1 MNISRFFIL
10 RPVATT
16 LLMLALLLS
25 GFLVWRLLPVSAL
38 PQVDYPI
45 IQVYTFQP
53 GANPDTVQRTITAPL
68 EREMGKIA
76 GLKQMSSSSS
86 VGASVITLQ
95 FELSAELGV
104 VEQEVQSALSTA
116 SSKLPNDLPAPP
128 IYRKVNPAD
137 VPVITLAISSE
148 TLPLTTVYDMVDT
161 RVAQKLSQ
169 LSGVGMVSLAG
180 GQRPAIR
187 VQMNAAALAA
197 YKMSAEDVRSAIN
210 SANANQPKGS
220 FDGPYRTTMLDAND
234 QIRSI
239 ADYENLI
246 LRWNNG
252 APIRLRDVAKVIEGS
267 EDRYMAAWADSQ
279 AAILVN
285 VQRQPN
291 ANVIQ
296 VADQIKQILPELQK
310 NLPENVKIRV
320 LTDRT
325 ESIRSSIDDVQKELV
340 FAVCLVVMVTFLFL
354 RNLSATI
361 IPSIAVPL
369 SIIGTFVVMYFLGFS
384 VNNLTLMAL
393 TIATGFVVDD
403 AIVMLENIARHREA
417 GESLLQAALKG
428 SKEIGF
434 TLISLTI
441 SLIAVLIPLLFMG
454 DVVGRLFHEFAVTLA
469 AAIAISLVV
478 SLTLTPMM
486 CAYLLKTAKH
496 STSHSRWSL
505 DPIIQQYGKALQW
518 VFRHQV
524 LTLAVMLSSVI
535 LAGLLYW
542 MIPKGFFPV
551 QDSGVIQVVTEAPD
565 DISFQAMSERQQT
578 LAGQILKDPAVESLS
593 SFIGIDANNPKL
605 SNGRILF
612 NLKPHAER
620 DPVDQIMAR
629 LRGQFAQ
636 VEGIEGWMQPVQEL
650 SIEDKISRTQYQLN
664 ISAAKT
670 TDLAEWT
677 PIFVDALRQQPEF
690 AQVTSEEGG
699 QGLQAFIDVNRDAA
713 ARLGLNIE
721 DISLALQNLFAQR
734 QIATLYTQSNQ
745 YRIVLELDPTFTQG
759 IDALGQTYIHNKSGE
774 PILLS
779 SVANIVQKRVPII
792 LQQQSQF
799 PANGVSFNLASGIAL
814 GDAIKAIDRVQQHLN
829 LPPEVKVKLQGAAAA
844 YDNSQQ
850 HTFWLV
856 IAAIVTMYIV
866 LGILYES
873 FIHPITILSTLPSAA
888 IGALLALFMV
898 NRPLDMI
905 ALIGIILLIGL
916 VKKNGIMMV
925 DFALAAQRHDG
936 LSAQQAI
943 YQAALMRFRPIL
955 MTTLA
960 ALVGAI
966 PLMLASGSGAEL
978 RQPLGIVMVG
988 GLILSQV
995 LTLFTTP
1002 VVYLFFDRLQYS
1014 LQHTN
1019 SDLSVDDLPAEHD
1032 TTRREF

>member
-16 LLMLALLLS
+16 LLMIALLLS

-137 VPVITLAISSE
+137 VPVITLALSSE

-267 EDRYMAAWADSQ
+267 EDRYMAAWAGSQ

-428 SKEIGF
+428 AKEIGF

-486 CAYLLKTAKH
+486 CAYLLKNANH
-496 STSHSRWSL
+496 SSSHSRWSL
-505 DPIIQQYGKALQW
+505 DRIIQQYGKTLQW
-518 VFRHQV
+518 VFRHQI

-565 DISFQAMSERQQT
+565 DISFQAMSERQQA

-605 SNGRILF
+605 SNGRILI

-636 VEGIEGWMQPVQEL
+636 VEGIQGWMQPVQEL
-650 SIEDKISRTQYQLN
+650 SIEDKISRTQYQLS

-677 PIFVDALRQQPEF
+677 PTFVDALRQQAEF

-759 IDALGQTYIHNKSGE
+759 INALGQTYIHNKQGE

-799 PANGVSFNLASGIAL
+799 PANGISFNLASGVAL
-814 GDAIKAIDRVQQHLN
+814 GDAIKAIDRVQQRLN

-1014 LQHTN
+1014 LQHSN
-1019 SDLSVDDLPAEHD
+1019 SDISVDDLPTDHD

>member
-76 GLKQMSSSSS
+76 GLKQMSSNSS

-95 FELSAELGV
+95 FELSSELGV

-128 IYRKVNPAD
+128 VYRKVNPAD

-187 VQMNAAALAA
+187 VQMNATALAA

-239 ADYENLI
+239 TDYENLI

-267 EDRYMAAWADSQ
+267 EDRYMAAWAGSQ

-310 NLPENVKIRV
+310 NLPENVKIQV

-486 CAYLLKTAKH
+486 CAYLLKNAKH
-496 STSHSRWSL
+496 STSQSRWNL
-505 DPIIQQYGKALQW
+505 DRIIQHYGKALQW
-518 VFRHQV
+518 VFQHQV
-524 LTLAVMLSSVI
+524 LTLAVMLSTVI

-565 DISFQAMSERQQT
+565 DISFQAMSERQQA
-578 LAGQILKDPAVESLS
+578 LASQILKDPAIDSLS

-605 SNGRILF
+605 SNGRILI

-620 DPVDQIMAR
+620 DPVDQIMTR

-636 VEGIEGWMQPVQEL
+636 VEGIQGWMQPVQEL
-650 SIEDKISRTQYQLN
+650 SIEDKISRTQYQLS
-664 ISAAKT
+664 ITAAKT

-677 PIFVDALRQQPEF
+677 PILVDALRQQPEF
-690 AQVTSEEGG
+690 AEVTSEESG

-745 YRIVLELDPTFTQG
+745 YRIVLELDPTFPQG
-759 IDALGQTYIHNKSGE
+759 FDALGQTYIHNKRGE

-799 PANGVSFNLASGIAL
+799 PANGVSFNLTSGVAL
-814 GDAIKAIDRVQQHLN
+814 GDAIKAIDRVQQRLN
-829 LPPEVKVKLQGAAAA
+829 LPTEVKVKLQGAAAA
-844 YDNSQQ
+844 YENSQK

-925 DFALAAQRHDG
+925 DFALAAQRNDG
-936 LSAQQAI
+936 LSPQQAI

-988 GLILSQV
+988 GLILSQI
-995 LTLFTTP
+995 LTLFTIP

-1014 LQHTN
+1014 LKNT
-1019 SDLSVDDLPAEHD
+1019 DLPVEHD
-1032 TTRREF
+1032 ATRREF

>member
-16 LLMLALLLS
+16 LLMLALLFS

-116 SSKLPNDLPAPP
+116 SNKLPSDLPTPP
-128 IYRKVNPAD
+128 VYRKVNPAD
-137 VPVITLAISSE
+137 VPVITLAISSD

-169 LSGVGMVSLAG
+169 LTGVGMVSLAG

-187 VQMNAAALAA
+187 VQMNPAALAS
-197 YKMSAEDVRSAIN
+197 YKMSAEQVRTAIQ

-220 FDGPYRTTMLDAND
+220 FDGPFRTTMLDAND

-239 ADYENLI
+239 HDYENLI

-252 APIRLRDVAKVIEGS
+252 APIRLKDVAKIIEGS

-279 AAILVN
+279 SAILVN
-285 VQRQPN
+285 IQRQPN

-296 VADQIKQILPELQK
+296 VADQIKQVLPELQK

-325 ESIRSSIDDVQKELV
+325 ESIRSSIRDVQKELV

-354 RNLSATI
+354 KNLSATI

-403 AIVMLENIARHREA
+403 AIVMLENIARHRES
-417 GESLLQAALKG
+417 GENLLQAALKG
-428 SKEIGF
+428 AREIGF
-434 TLISLTI
+434 TLISLTV

-486 CAYLLKTAKH
+486 CAYLLKNTQLV
-496 STSHSRWSL
+496 TSKKSWSL
-505 DPIIQQYGKALQW
+505 DQVIDYYAKGLAW
-518 VFRHQV
+518 VFRHQP
-524 LTLAVMLSSVI
+524 LTLVVMLSTVL
-535 LAGLLYW
+535 LAGFLYW
-542 MIPKGFFPV
+542 AIPKGFFPV

-565 DISFQAMSERQQT
+565 DISFQAMSERQQK
-578 LAGQILKDPAVESLS
+578 LASQILKDPAVESLS
-593 SFIGIDANNPKL
+593 SFIGVDANNPKL
-605 SNGRILF
+605 SNGRILI

-620 DPVDQIMAR
+620 DDADLVMSR
-629 LRGQFAQ
+629 LRKQMSQ
-636 VEGIEGWMQPVQEL
+636 VQGIYGWIQPVQEL
-650 SIEDKISRTQYQLN
+650 SIEDKISRTQYQLSL
-664 ISAAKT
+664 SATQAS
-670 TDLAEWT
+670 DLEKWT
-677 PIFVDALRQQPEF
+677 PLLVDALAQRSEF
-690 AQVTSEEGG
+690 ADVTSEGSG
-699 QGLQAFIDVNRDAA
+699 QGLQAFIEVNRDAA
-713 ARLGLNIE
+713 SRLGLSVE

-745 YRIVLELDPTFTQG
+745 YRIVLELNPDLTQG
-759 IDALGQTYIHNKSGE
+759 LDHLGQTYIHNGNGE

-779 SVANIVQKRVPII
+779 TVATIVQKRVPTI
-792 LQQQSQF
+792 LQQQAQF
-799 PANGVSFNLASGIAL
+799 PASGVSFNLASGVAL
-814 GDAIKAIDRVQQHLN
+814 GDAIKTIHEVERQLN
-829 LPPEVKVKLQGAAAA
+829 LPIDVKLKLQGAAAA
-844 YDNSQQ
+844 FENAQQ

-888 IGALLALFMV
+888 IGALVALFLV
-898 NRPLDMI
+898 QRPLDMI

-925 DFALAAQRHDG
+925 DFALAAQRNEG
-936 LSAQQAI
+936 LTPQQAI

-966 PLMLASGSGAEL
+966 PLMLASGAGAES

-988 GLILSQV
+988 GLIVSQL

-1002 VVYLFFDRLQYS
+1002 VVYLFFDRLQQS
-1014 LQHTN
+1014 FSKSESSTITAN
-1019 SDLSVDDLPAEHD
+1019 EVG
-1032 TTRREF
+1032 RES

>member
-16 LLMLALLLS
+16 LLMLALLFS

-116 SSKLPNDLPAPP
+116 SNKLPDDLPTPP
-128 IYRKVNPAD
+128 VYRKVNPAD
-137 VPVITLAISSE
+137 VPVITLAISSD

-169 LSGVGMVSLAG
+169 LTGVGMVSLAG

-187 VQMNAAALAA
+187 VQMNPAALAS
-197 YKMSAEDVRSAIN
+197 YKMSAEQVRTAIQ

-220 FDGPYRTTMLDAND
+220 FDGPFRTTMLDAND

-239 ADYENLI
+239 HDYENLI

-252 APIRLRDVAKVIEGS
+252 APIRLKDVAKIIEGS

-279 AAILVN
+279 SAILVN
-285 VQRQPN
+285 IQRQPN

-296 VADQIKQILPELQK
+296 VADQIKQVLPELQK

-325 ESIRSSIDDVQKELV
+325 ESIRSSIRDVQKELV

-354 RNLSATI
+354 KNLSATI

-369 SIIGTFVVMYFLGFS
+369 SIFGTFVVMYFLGFS

-403 AIVMLENIARHREA
+403 AIVMLENIARHRES
-417 GESLLQAALKG
+417 GENLLQAALKG
-428 SKEIGF
+428 AREIGF
-434 TLISLTI
+434 TLISLTV

-486 CAYLLKTAKH
+486 CAYLLKNTQHA
-496 STSHSRWSL
+496 TSKKSWSL
-505 DPIIQQYGKALQW
+505 DQVIDYYAKGLTW
-518 VFRHQV
+518 VFRHQA
-524 LTLAVMLSSVI
+524 LTLVVMLSTVL
-535 LAGLLYW
+535 LAGFLYW
-542 MIPKGFFPV
+542 AIPKGFFPV

-565 DISFQAMSERQQT
+565 DISFQAMSERQQK
-578 LAGQILKDPAVESLS
+578 LANQIFKDPAVESLS
-593 SFIGIDANNPKL
+593 SFIGVDANNPKL
-605 SNGRILF
+605 SNGRILI
-612 NLKPHAER
+612 NLKSHAER
-620 DPVDQIMAR
+620 DDADLVMSR
-629 LRGQFAQ
+629 LREQMSQ
-636 VEGIEGWMQPVQEL
+636 VQGIYGWMQPVQEL
-650 SIEDKISRTQYQLN
+650 SIEDKISRTQYQLSL
-664 ISAAKT
+664 SAIQAS
-670 TDLAEWT
+670 DLEKWT
-677 PIFVDALRQQPEF
+677 PLLVDALAQRSEF
-690 AQVTSEEGG
+690 ADVTSEGSG
-699 QGLQAFIDVNRDAA
+699 QGLQAFIEVNRDAA
-713 ARLGLNIE
+713 SRLGLSVE

-745 YRIVLELDPTFTQG
+745 YRIVLELNPDLTQG
-759 IDALGQTYIHNKSGE
+759 LDHLGQTYIHNGNGE

-779 SVANIVQKRVPII
+779 TVATIVQKRVPTI
-792 LQQQSQF
+792 LQQQAQF
-799 PANGVSFNLASGIAL
+799 PASGVSFNLASGVAL
-814 GDAIKAIDRVQQHLN
+814 GDAIKTIHEVERQLN
-829 LPPEVKVKLQGAAAA
+829 LPIDVKLKLQGAAAA
-844 YDNSQQ
+844 FENAQQ

-888 IGALLALFMV
+888 IGALVALFLV
-898 NRPLDMI
+898 QRPLDMI

-925 DFALAAQRHDG
+925 DFALAAQRNEG
-936 LSAQQAI
+936 LTPQQAI

-966 PLMLASGSGAEL
+966 PLMLASGAGAEL

-988 GLILSQV
+988 GLIVSQL

-1002 VVYLFFDRLQYS
+1002 VVYLFFDRLQQS
-1014 LQHTN
+1014 FSKSESSTITAN
-1019 SDLSVDDLPAEHD
+1019 EVG
-1032 TTRREF
+1032 RES

>member
-16 LLMLALLLS
+16 LLMLALLFS
-25 GFLVWRLLPVSAL
+25 GLLIWRFLPVSAL

-76 GLKQMSSSSS
+76 GLKQMSSNSSI
-86 VGASVITLQ
+86 GASVITLQ
-95 FELSAELGV
+95 FELSAKLGV

-116 SSKLPNDLPAPP
+116 SSKLPNDLPTPP

-137 VPVITLAISSE
+137 VPVITLAVSSD

-161 RVAQKLSQ
+161 RIAQKLSQ

-187 VQMNAAALAA
+187 VQMNPTALAA

-252 APIRLRDVAKVIEGS
+252 APIRLKDVAQIQEGS
-267 EDRYMAAWADSQ
+267 EDRYMAAWADQQS
-279 AAILVN
+279 AILVN

-296 VADQIKQILPELQK
+296 VADQIKNILPELQK
-310 NLPENVKIRV
+310 NLPESVKIRV

-325 ESIRSSIDDVQKELV
+325 ESIRSSIRDVQKELV

-354 RNLSATI
+354 RHLSATI

-369 SIIGTFVVMYFLGFS
+369 SIIGTFVLMYFLGFS

-403 AIVMLENIARHREA
+403 AIVMLENITRHREA
-417 GESLLQAALKG
+417 GENLLQAALKG

-469 AAIAISLVV
+469 AAIALSLVV

-486 CAYLLKTAKH
+486 CAYLLKENKH
-496 STSHSRWSL
+496 HQKNSRWSL
-505 DPIIQQYGKALQW
+505 DQVIDRYAKALQW
-518 VFRHQV
+518 VFKHQP
-524 LTLAVMLSSVI
+524 LMLGIMLSTVI
-535 LAGLLYW
+535 LAGVLYW

-565 DISFQAMSERQQT
+565 DISFQAMSERQQN
-578 LAGQILKDPAVESLS
+578 LAAQILKDPAVASLS

-605 SNGRILF
+605 SNGRILI

-620 DPVDQIMAR
+620 SSAEQVIDR
-629 LRGQFAQ
+629 LRDQLADVQ
-636 VEGIEGWMQPVQEL
+636 GIHAWMQPVQEL
-650 SIEDKISRTQYQLN
+650 SIEDKISRTQYQL
-664 ISAAKT
+664 SLSSAKT
-670 TDLAEWT
+670 QDLQQWT
-677 PIFVDALRQQPEF
+677 PVLVDALKQQPEF
-690 AQVTSEEGG
+690 SDVTSENGG
-699 QGLQAFIDVNRDAA
+699 QALQADIDVNRDAA
-713 ARLGLNIE
+713 ARLGLSIE

-745 YRIVLELDPTFTQG
+745 YRIVLELDPALTQG
-759 IDALGQTYIHNKSGE
+759 LDALNQTYIHNAYGE
-774 PILLS
+774 AIQLS
-779 SVANIVQKRVPII
+779 AVASIEQKRVASV
-792 LQQQSQF
+792 LQQQAQF
-799 PANGVSFNLASGIAL
+799 PANTISFNLAQNVSL
-814 GDAIKAIDRVQQHLN
+814 GEAIRAIKQVEQELKLPAEIN
-829 LPPEVKVKLQGAAAA
+829 LSLQGAAAA
-844 YDNSQQ
+844 FENSRQ

-898 NRPLDMI
+898 NQPLDMI

-925 DFALAAQRHDG
+925 DFALAAQRNEG
-936 LSAQQAI
+936 LSPEQAI

-988 GLILSQV
+988 GLILSQI

-1002 VVYLFFDRLQYS
+1002 VVYLFFDRLQRIKH
-1014 LQHTN
+1014 QQN
-1019 SDLSVDDLPAEHD
+1019 KINPSVDESGAI
-1032 TTRREF
+1032 T

>member
-16 LLMLALLLS
+16 LLMLALLFS

-116 SSKLPNDLPAPP
+116 SNKLPVDLPTPP
-128 IYRKVNPAD
+128 VYRKVNPAD
-137 VPVITLAISSE
+137 VPVITLAISSD

-169 LSGVGMVSLAG
+169 LTGVGMVSLAG

-187 VQMNAAALAA
+187 VQMNPAALAS
-197 YKMSAEDVRSAIN
+197 YKMSAEQVRTAIQ

-220 FDGPYRTTMLDAND
+220 FDGPFRTTMLDAND

-239 ADYENLI
+239 HDYENLI

-252 APIRLRDVAKVIEGS
+252 APIRLKDVAKIIEGS

-279 AAILVN
+279 SAILVN
-285 VQRQPN
+285 IQRQPN

-296 VADQIKQILPELQK
+296 VADQIKQVLPELQK

-325 ESIRSSIDDVQKELV
+325 ESIRSSIRDVQKELV

-354 RNLSATI
+354 KNLSATI

-403 AIVMLENIARHREA
+403 AIVMLENIARHRES
-417 GESLLQAALKG
+417 GENLLQAALKG
-428 SKEIGF
+428 AREIGF
-434 TLISLTI
+434 TLISLTV

-486 CAYLLKTAKH
+486 CAYLLKKTQHA
-496 STSHSRWSL
+496 TSKKSWSL
-505 DPIIQQYGKALQW
+505 DQVIDYYAKGLTW
-518 VFRHQV
+518 VFRHQP
-524 LTLAVMLSSVI
+524 LTLVVMLSTVL
-535 LAGLLYW
+535 LAGFLYW
-542 MIPKGFFPV
+542 AIPKGFFPV

-565 DISFQAMSERQQT
+565 DISFQAMSERQQK
-578 LAGQILKDPAVESLS
+578 LASQILKDPAVESLS
-593 SFIGIDANNPKL
+593 SFIGVDANNPKL
-605 SNGRILF
+605 SNGRILI
-612 NLKPHAER
+612 NLKPYAER
-620 DPVDQIMAR
+620 DDADLVMSR
-629 LRGQFAQ
+629 LRKQMSQ
-636 VEGIEGWMQPVQEL
+636 VQGIYGWMQPVQEL
-650 SIEDKISRTQYQLN
+650 SIEDKISRTQYQLSL
-664 ISAAKT
+664 SATQAS
-670 TDLAEWT
+670 DLEKWT
-677 PIFVDALRQQPEF
+677 PLLVDGLAQRSEF
-690 AQVTSEEGG
+690 ADVTSEGSG
-699 QGLQAFIDVNRDAA
+699 QGLQAFIEVNRDAA
-713 ARLGLNIE
+713 SRLGLSVE

-745 YRIVLELDPTFTQG
+745 YRIVLELNPDLTQG
-759 IDALGQTYIHNKSGE
+759 LDHLGQTYIHNGNGE

-779 SVANIVQKRVPII
+779 TVATIIQKRVPTI
-792 LQQQSQF
+792 LQQQAQF
-799 PANGVSFNLASGIAL
+799 PASGVSFNLASGVAL
-814 GDAIKAIDRVQQHLN
+814 GDAIKTIHEVERQLN
-829 LPPEVKVKLQGAAAA
+829 LPIDVKLKLQGAAAA
-844 YDNSQQ
+844 FENAQQ

-888 IGALLALFMV
+888 IGALVALFLV
-898 NRPLDMI
+898 QRPLDMI

-925 DFALAAQRHDG
+925 DFALAAQRNEG
-936 LSAQQAI
+936 LTPQQAI

-966 PLMLASGSGAEL
+966 PLMLASGAGAES

-988 GLILSQV
+988 GLIVSQL

-1002 VVYLFFDRLQYS
+1002 VVYLFFDRLQQS
-1014 LQHTN
+1014 FSKSESSTITAN
-1019 SDLSVDDLPAEHD
+1019 EVG
-1032 TTRREF
+1032 RES